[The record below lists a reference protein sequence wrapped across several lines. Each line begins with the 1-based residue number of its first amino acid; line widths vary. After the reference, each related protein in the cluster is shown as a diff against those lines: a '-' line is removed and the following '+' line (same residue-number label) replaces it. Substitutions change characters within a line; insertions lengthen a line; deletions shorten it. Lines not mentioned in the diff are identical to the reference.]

1 MLLISVLKVFLH
13 LRVLCL
19 PKVKMGA
26 SPCRETGAFWC
37 ILVHFGAF
45 WCRLWV
51 MTWEAAEI
59 LDSRGDW
66 GGLECEIRL

>member
-26 SPCRETGAFWC
+26 APCRETGAFWC
-37 ILVHFGAF
+37 IWCILVQ
-45 WCRLWV
+45 V
-51 MTWEAAEI
+51 V
-59 LDSRGDW
+59 GDDV
-66 GGLECEIRL
+66 GGC

>member
-1 MLLISVLKVFLH
+1 MLLISELKVFLH
-13 LRVLCL
+13 LCVLCL

-26 SPCRETGAFWC
+26 APCRET
-37 ILVHFGAF
+37 GAF

>member
-13 LRVLCL
+13 LCVLCL

-26 SPCRETGAFWC
+26 APCRETGAFWC

-45 WCRLWV
+45 GAFWC
-51 MTWEAAEI
+51 I
-59 LDSRGDW
+59 LVQVVGDDV
-66 GGLECEIRL
+66 GGC